1 MQQLVRGVLAAVSTA
16 FLVACGGGGSDGDP
30 PLASG
35 ADANGAAALRQA
47 PQRAAR
53 TVDATALMDWAER
66 VYSQFFP
73 SHQSDLSF
81 GPFAYRAYSNG
92 AHLGVADGV
101 VYVMGNVF
109 PFLASSPVPVGAVA
123 DFACFVYPEN
133 CPVIS
138 GVAAK
143 GLLHGA
149 TVGVYNMNGDGSRGG
164 LLASAVTA
172 ADGRFSVTLP
182 AAPAGPVLVEA
193 SGGTY
198 TSGYNGASVASQT
211 TISTMLP
218 SVSAT
223 GESGVSVNPLTD
235 MAASLTRTYLARGD
249 GLSPAVE
256 MAEQWVAWQYGL
268 ASRPSRIV
276 PAFDVTAV
284 TSNPE
289 GVQLALV
296 LAALDT
302 LGSRLSAANPD
313 AIFGALSADFSD
325 AVFDGWAMSGQRVTV
340 NGSALPTGAGS
351 TEFLKAFAVS
361 FSGTSSGLRP
371 AYLDAHFNRGTVV
384 ENYQAEIIPV
394 YVAQEA
400 AAYFPARYTSPL
412 PHTTSMDTRVTGY
425 TCPAGAPMTF
435 TNGVGSC
442 GAYYYCTGG
451 ATLVTVNGRESCSD
465 GSIAVYQSATI
476 APYTAQSIAP
486 YTAQTIDTYQAQTAI
501 AQPAAGTPAIFRAS
515 AVHLFT
521 AEELAAMAAADYAI
535 GSAYAAK
542 YSSLGMPTSLQ
553 LEWMGRINDAVMAS
567 VRY

>member
-1 MQQLVRGVLAAVSTA
+1 MQQWARGVFAAVSTA
-16 FLVACGGGGSDGDP
+16 FLVACGGGGPAADP
-30 PLASG
+30 PIADGAGASQV
-35 ADANGAAALRQA
+35 AALRQV

-53 TVDATALMDWAER
+53 TVDATALMDWAEG
-66 VYSQFFP
+66 VYRDYFP
-73 SHQSDLSF
+73 SHEPNQVL
-81 GPFAYRAYSNG
+81 GPYVYRAYANG
-92 AHLGVADGV
+92 IYLGVADGV
-101 VYVMGNVF
+101 VYVMG
-109 PFLASSPVPVGAVA
+109 LLSPGIDRVGTIA
-123 DFACFVYPEN
+123 DFACYVYPEN

-143 GLLHGA
+143 GLLAGA
-149 TVGVYNMNGDGSRGG
+149 TVGVYDLNGDGTRGG

-182 AAPAGPVLVEA
+182 APPAGPVLVEA

-198 TSGYNGASVASQT
+198 SSAYNGAAIASQT
-211 TISTMLP
+211 T
-218 SVSAT
+218 VSAMLAT
-223 GESGVSVNPLTD
+223 VSAAGESGISVNPLTD

-249 GLSPAVE
+249 GLAPAVE
-256 MAEQWVAWQYGL
+256 LAENWVAWQYGL
-268 ASRPSRIV
+268 RSRPSRIV
-276 PAFDVTAV
+276 PVFDVASV

-325 AVFDGWAMSGQRVTV
+325 AVFDGWTMSGQPVTV
-340 NGSALPTGAGS
+340 NGSALPAGAGS
-351 TEFLKAFAVS
+351 TEFMKAFAVS

-371 AYLDAHFNRGTVV
+371 AYLDAHFSRGTIV

-394 YVAQEA
+394 YVAQEVA
-400 AAYFPARYTSPL
+400 GYFPARYTSPV
-412 PHTTSMDTRVTGY
+412 PNTTGLDTRATGY
-425 TCPAGAPMTF
+425 TCPAGVPMTF

-451 ATLVTVNGRESCSD
+451 ATLITVNGREACSD

-486 YTAQTIDTYQAQTAI
+486 YTAQTIETYQAQTVI

-515 AVHLFT
+515 AVHLLT
-521 AEELAAMAAADYAI
+521 AEELAAMAAADR
-535 GSAYAAK
+535 AAGDAAAARV
-542 YSSLGMPTSLQ
+542 SSLGLPTPLQ
-553 LEWMGRINDAVMAS
+553 LEWMQRINDAVIAS
-567 VRY
+567 VRW

>member
-1 MQQLVRGVLAAVSTA
+1 MQQLVRGMLAAVSTA
-16 FLVACGGGGSDGDP
+16 FLVACGGGGSTGDP
-30 PLASG
+30 PNADGAGASQV
-35 ADANGAAALRQA
+35 AALRQA

-66 VYSQFFP
+66 FYSEYFP
-73 SHQSDLSF
+73 AHESNKTL
-81 GPFAYRAYSNG
+81 GPYVYRAYANG
-92 AHLGVADGV
+92 IYLGVADGV
-101 VYVMGNVF
+101 VYVMG
-109 PFLASSPVPVGAVA
+109 LLSPGIDRVGTVA
-123 DFACFVYPEN
+123 DFACYVYPEN

-143 GLLHGA
+143 GLLDGA
-149 TVGVYNMNGDGSRGG
+149 TIGVYNMNGDGSRGG
-164 LLASAVTA
+164 LLASAVTGP
-172 ADGRFSVTLP
+172 DGSFSVTLP

-193 SGGTY
+193 AGGTY
-198 TSGYNGASVASQT
+198 RSAYDGALVASQNT
-211 TISTMLP
+211 MSLMLP
-218 SVSAT
+218 AVAAA
-223 GESGVSVNPLTD
+223 GESGLSVNPLTD

-249 GLSPAVE
+249 LLAPAVQ
-256 MAEQWVAWQYGL
+256 MAENWVAWQYGL
-268 ASRPSRIV
+268 GSRPSRIV

-302 LGSRLSAANPD
+302 LASRLSAADPD
-313 AIFGALSADFSD
+313 AIFAALSADFSD
-325 AVFDGWAMSGQRVTV
+325 AVFDGWTMSRQQVTV
-340 NGSALPTGAGS
+340 NGSAMPAGAGT

-361 FSGTSSGLRP
+361 FSGTGSGLRP
-371 AYLDAHFNRGTVV
+371 AYLDAHFNRGTVM

-394 YVAQEA
+394 YVAQEV

-412 PHTTSMDTRVTGY
+412 PNTTSLDTRVTGY

-451 ATLVTVNGRESCSD
+451 ATLITFNGRESCSD

-486 YTAQTIDTYQAQTAI
+486 FTAQTIETYQAQTAI

-515 AVHLFT
+515 AVHLLT
-521 AEELAAMAAADYAI
+521 AEELAAMAAADHAI

-542 YSSLGMPTSLQ
+542 YSSLGMPTALQ

>member
-1 MQQLVRGVLAAVSTA
+1 MQQFARGVFAAVSTA
-16 FLVACGGGGSDGDP
+16 FLVACGGGDTVGDP
-30 PLASG
+30 PLAYRAG
-35 ADANGAAALRQA
+35 ALQASPERQA

-53 TVDATALMDWAER
+53 AVDATALMDWAEGA
-66 VYSQFFP
+66 YSQFFP
-73 SHQSDLSF
+73 SHEADRTL
-81 GPFAYRAYSNG
+81 GPFVYRAYPNDVYLAVG
-92 AHLGVADGV
+92 GGM
-101 VYVMGNVF
+101 VYVMGG
-109 PFLASSPVPVGAVA
+109 PFGGVAIEVAPVAV
-123 DFACFVYPEN
+123 FACFVYPEN

-143 GLLHGA
+143 GLLKGA

-164 LLASAVTA
+164 LLASAITGE
-172 ADGRFSVTLP
+172 DGRFSVTLP
-182 AAPAGPVLVEA
+182 APPDGPVLVEA

-198 TSGYNGASVASQT
+198 TSGYDGASVASQT

-218 SVSAT
+218 TVSAT

-235 MAASLTRTYLARGD
+235 MAASLARTYLTRGD
-249 GLSPAVE
+249 ELAPAVQ
-256 MAEQWVAWQYGL
+256 MAENWVAWQYGL

-284 TSNPE
+284 TNNPE

-340 NGSALPTGAGS
+340 NGSALPTGAGN
-351 TEFLKAFAVS
+351 TEFMKAFAVS

-371 AYLDAHFNRGTVV
+371 AYLDAHFNRSTIV

-394 YVAQEA
+394 YVAQEV

-412 PHTTSMDTRVTGY
+412 PNTTRMDATVAG
-425 TCPAGAPMTF
+425 CPAGAPLAEQ
-435 TNGVGSC
+435 NGTLTCGAFYSC
-442 GAYYYCTGG
+442 GT
-451 ATLVTVNGRESCSD
+451 ATLVIVNGRESCSD
-465 GSIAVYQSATI
+465 GSIAVFHSATI

-486 YTAQTIDTYQAQTAI
+486 FTAQTAETYQAQTAI

-515 AVHLFT
+515 AVHLLT
-521 AEELAAMAAADYAI
+521 AEELAAMAAADHAI

>member
-1 MQQLVRGVLAAVSTA
+1 MQRLMRGVLAAVSTA
-16 FLVACGGGGSDGDP
+16 FLVACGGGGSAGDP
-30 PLASG
+30 LVDPGGGSVQAT
-35 ADANGAAALRQA
+35 LRQA

-53 TVDATALMDWAER
+53 TVDATALMDWAEG

-73 SHQSDLSF
+73 SHESDLSF
-81 GPFAYRAYSNG
+81 GPFAYRAYPNG

-101 VYVMGNVF
+101 VYVMGGVF
-109 PFLASSPVPVGAVA
+109 PFPASSPVAVGTVA
-123 DFACFVYPEN
+123 DFACLVYPEN

-143 GLLHGA
+143 GLLRGA

-182 AAPAGPVLVEA
+182 APPAGPVLVEA

-198 TSGYNGASVASQT
+198 TSAYDGASVASRT
-211 TISTMLP
+211 TISAMLP
-218 SVSAT
+218 TVSAT

-235 MAASLTRTYLARGD
+235 MAVSLTRTYLARGD
-249 GLSPAVE
+249 VLAPAVE
-256 MAEQWVAWQYGL
+256 MAENWVAWQYGL

-276 PAFDVTAV
+276 PAFDVTGV
-284 TSNPE
+284 TTNPE

-302 LGSRLSAANPD
+302 LGSRLSGASPD
-313 AIFGALSADFSD
+313 AVFGALSADFSD
-325 AVFDGWAMSGQRVTV
+325 AVFDGWSMSGQRVTV
-340 NGSALPTGAGS
+340 DGSALPVGAGS
-351 TEFLKAFAVS
+351 TEFMKAFAAS
-361 FSGTSSGLRP
+361 FSATSSGLRP

-384 ENYQAEIIPV
+384 ENYQAELIPV
-394 YVAQEA
+394 YVAQEVA
-400 AAYFPARYTSPL
+400 GYFPARYTSPL
-412 PHTTSMDTRVTGY
+412 PNTTSLDTRVTGY
-425 TCPAGAPMTF
+425 TCPAGAPITF

-442 GAYYYCTGG
+442 GSYYYCSGG
-451 ATLVTVNGRESCSD
+451 ATLITVNGRESCSD

-486 YTAQTIDTYQAQTAI
+486 FTAQTIETYQAQTAI

-515 AVHLFT
+515 AVHLFS
-521 AEELAAMAAADYAI
+521 AEELAAMAAADHAI

-542 YSSLGMPTSLQ
+542 YSSLGTPTALQ